1 MIWLD
6 GAQQNLLTYLVSQGT
21 TGLEPYTTL
30 GTPMAANENLTA
42 VVGFGFFGAP
52 PAWLVTFPAPVVP
65 CPADVTGTGS
75 VDIDDLLAV
84 INSWG
89 ATRGPADVDS
99 NGIVDIDDLLAVINA
114 WGPCS

>member
-1 MIWLD
+1 
-6 GAQQNLLTYLVSQGT
+6 
-21 TGLEPYTTL
+21 
-30 GTPMAANENLTA
+30 
-42 VVGFGFFGAP
+42 
-52 PAWLVTFPAPVVP
+52 
-65 CPADVTGTGS
+65 